1 MVEGGVRSAADV
13 HLYTLIIRQL
23 ADDGFGE
30 IATNLSTV
38 SGVDIDP
45 KLPDNNLARIV
56 TLAAAEDSQPD
67 ADKPDEAGA
76 SEPVDETEEAELEQH
91 HPTRSPK
98 TLVSEKEDAQDL
110 SIDRESSSMPSRKF
124 PDHSVRF
131 VSLHKNAVR
140 AGCFSPDGSYAAT
153 GSNDFS
159 IKYLDVDKMH
169 HHSQL
174 KASKLATSDESA
186 SRPVIRTYY
195 DHSALVTQV
204 VFHPVRDILVSSSQ
218 DQSIKLFDLQRATQK
233 RSFKQIR
240 ENSSVNSI
248 DFHPT
253 GDFLVCATDREPVY
267 LYDMTTFQ
275 RFCSPDQKSFHI
287 GPVMYV
293 RYANQASYFASC
305 GVDGTIKLWDGV
317 SAKCVRTIPNA
328 HSSAPVSNLQF
339 SINGKYLL
347 SGGRDSTSRLWE
359 VATGRL
365 VHTLEGAMH
374 SNTSLRTV
382 SIKSSFSY
390 NDEFVLS
397 GDELSGNITVWDTR
411 TGKMV
416 KKSPAHT
423 KSVSWIATSQTE
435 PAMLTCSEDCTAKF
449 MAAQ

>member
-1 MVEGGVRSAADV
+1 
-13 HLYTLIIRQL
+13 
-23 ADDGFGE
+23 
-30 IATNLSTV
+30 
-38 SGVDIDP
+38 
-45 KLPDNNLARIV
+45 
-56 TLAAAEDSQPD
+56 
-67 ADKPDEAGA
+67 
-76 SEPVDETEEAELEQH
+76 
-91 HPTRSPK
+91 
-98 TLVSEKEDAQDL
+98 
-110 SIDRESSSMPSRKF
+110 
-124 PDHSVRF
+124 
-131 VSLHKNAVR
+131 
-140 AGCFSPDGSYAAT
+140 
-153 GSNDFS
+153 
-159 IKYLDVDKMH
+159 MH

-347 SGGRDSTSRLWE
+347 SGGRVSGAVCSSHMQALTNGGTQDSTSRLWE

-423 KSVSWIATSQTE
+423 KVTSTD
-435 PAMLTCSEDCTAKF
+435 PIPHTFSNCPSSPSPGLPHRKLNRPC
-449 MAAQ
+449 